1 MTIITP
7 ARFPN
12 KSENSK
18 LLQGTK
24 YCKTSSVIDKNIKY
38 MLKIQN

>member
-1 MTIITP
+1 MAIITP

-18 LLQGTK
+18 LLLGTK
-24 YCKTSSVIDKNIKY
+24 YCKTSSTIDKNIKY
-38 MLKIQN
+38 ILKILN